1 MNISDIYETILERYN
16 ALTQKM
22 ADQNVLADTSK
33 YRELAKEHSSLQEKV
48 HAYETYRKILR
59 EIADNRILLETEKNS
74 EMQELARS
82 ELERLEQHKREAE
95 NTLKMLLVPKDP
107 RDEKN
112 VIIEIRAGTGGD
124 ESALFAAD
132 LFRMYSRYAEKN
144 RWTVELMDFN
154 QIGIGGF
161 KEVIFMVKGRNV
173 YSKLK
178 FESGIHRVQRVPETE
193 SQGRVHTSA
202 ATVAVLPEID
212 ETEITIR
219 PEDIRVDVFRAS
231 GAGGQHVNKTES
243 AVRITHL
250 PTGLVVN
257 CQDEKSQH
265 KNRERA
271 MNVLR
276 ARLFEMEEEKKHSE
290 LSAERKQQV
299 GSGDRS
305 GKIRTYNFPQ
315 NRLTDHR
322 IGLTLY
328 KLDMIMDGDLDELI
342 DALSDDDNR
351 KKMETSGLS

>member
-16 ALTQKM
+16 TLTQKM
-22 ADQNVLADTSK
+22 ADQNVIADTSK
-33 YRELAKEHSSLQEKV
+33 YRELTKEHSSLQEKV
-48 HAYETYRKILR
+48 QAYETYKKILK
-59 EIADNRILLETEKNS
+59 EISENTVLLETEKSS
-74 EMQELARS
+74 EMQELAQS
-82 ELERLEQHKREAE
+82 ELERLEQEKAE
-95 NTLKMLLVPKDP
+95 TEGTLKSLLVPKDP
-107 RDEKN
+107 RDGKN

-132 LFRMYSRYAEKN
+132 LFRMYSRYSEKN
-144 RWTVELMDFN
+144 RWTVELMDYN

-265 KNRERA
+265 KNRDRA

-276 ARLFEMEEEKKHSE
+276 ARLHDLEEEKKQGE

-328 KLDMIMDGDLDELI
+328 KLDMVMEGDLNELI
-342 DALSDDDNR
+342 DALSEDDNR
-351 KKMETSGLS
+351 KKMESSGLS

>member
-1 MNISDIYETILERYN
+1 MTLTDIYETLVERFN
-16 ALTQKM
+16 TLTQKM
-22 ADQNVLADTSK
+22 ADQNIISDNTK
-33 YRELAKEHSSLQEKV
+33 YRELAKEHSDLQEKV
-48 HAYETYRKILR
+48 QLYGTFKKLSR
-59 EIADNRILLETEKNS
+59 EKDENNHLLETEKNP
-74 EMQELARS
+74 EMQEMIIS
-82 ELERLEQHKREAE
+82 ELERISKELAE
-95 NTLKMLLVPKDP
+95 TEKTMKSLLIPKDP
-107 RDEKN
+107 RDGSN
-112 VIIEIRAGTGGD
+112 VIVEIRAGTGGD

-132 LFRMYSRYAEKN
+132 LFRMYTRYSERN
-144 RWTVELMDFN
+144 RWTVELMDYN

-161 KEVIFMVKGRNV
+161 KEVVFMVKGRNV
-173 YSKLK
+173 YSRLK
-178 FESGIHRVQRVPETE
+178 YESGIHRVQRVPETE

-212 ETEITIR
+212 ETEINIK

-265 KNRERA
+265 KNRDRA

-276 ARLFEMEEEKKHSE
+276 ARLFDLEEEKKHKE

-328 KLDMIMDGDLDELI
+328 KLDMVMEGDLSELI
-342 DALSDDDNR
+342 NALAEDDNKR
-351 KKMETSGLS
+351 KMETSEIS